1 MNKFDLLNNESNS
14 KNLINNK
21 NDNIDTVK
29 KKYNKRYYKNNLEI
43 DTNIVV
49 TSESDY
55 DIISSNEKN
64 KDNIDEET
72 IDKGFKYIYSKKK
85 KRYFKKN
92 NYNKS
97 DSDYSPPN
105 TNDSSNTDDINN
117 DLSLDNKKDN
127 NNIIKRLDILNIDKE
142 LNLNEELLN
151 MINKISNNINIGHV
165 NINTINVVT
174 NIVENKNNKDIIEK
188 NEIEGNKW
196 EILLNILYNKLL
208 SIRYNN
214 LIYYNERIY
223 EREKK
228 RKELLEL
235 TYQLDNINNVSNG
248 TLYDTVINHF
258 GGYRRPISNLAYK
271 IGENNYNMIREMM
284 FKVEENIY
292 KYDTVITL
300 TSESFMIINF
310 TTDIRLRWNLSDRY
324 LFCFSGYNELMN
336 NIHSFYKD
344 IAEITVSNIENN
356 EDKTLKIYILIKL
369 LE

>member
-1 MNKFDLLNNESNS
+1 
-14 KNLINNK
+14 
-21 NDNIDTVK
+21 
-29 KKYNKRYYKNNLEI
+29 
-43 DTNIVV
+43 
-49 TSESDY
+49 
-55 DIISSNEKN
+55 
-64 KDNIDEET
+64 
-72 IDKGFKYIYSKKK
+72 
-85 KRYFKKN
+85 
-92 NYNKS
+92 
-97 DSDYSPPN
+97 
-105 TNDSSNTDDINN
+105 
-117 DLSLDNKKDN
+117 
-127 NNIIKRLDILNIDKE
+127 
-142 LNLNEELLN
+142 